1 MEADFVNVFIEKQ
14 REVISDLTSK
24 NVMAEARLAFAE
36 QKLQRVQDVIDELD
50 ANKEHVVQLMQQ
62 LEQLN
67 EEKIKF
73 ARDANQHASENQQLK
88 EQLHLAEQY
97 LNQKTFDNDELK
109 DLVKKLNIEKEVYE
123 AKAIRLK
130 NKAKQIAEE

>member
-36 QKLQRVQDVIDELD
+36 QKLQQVQDVIDELN
-50 ANKEHVVQLMQQ
+50 ANKEHVIQLMRQ
-62 LEQLN
+62 LEELN
-67 EEKIKF
+67 EEKIKITRE
-73 ARDANQHASENQQLK
+73 AQQLVVEFQQFQEQAHAEN
-88 EQLHLAEQY
+88 EQLKA
-97 LNQKTFDNDELK
+97 D
-109 DLVKKLNIEKEVYE
+109 VKKLNIEKEVYE
-123 AKAIRLK
+123 AKAARLK

>member
-36 QKLQRVQDVIDELD
+36 QKLLQVQDVIDELN
-50 ANKEHVVQLMQQ
+50 ANKEHVIQLMRQ
-62 LEQLN
+62 LEELN
-67 EEKIKF
+67 EEKIKITRE
-73 ARDANQHASENQQLK
+73 AQQLIVEFQQFQEQAHAEN
-88 EQLHLAEQY
+88 EQLKA
-97 LNQKTFDNDELK
+97 D
-109 DLVKKLNIEKEVYE
+109 VKKLNIEKEVYE
-123 AKAIRLK
+123 AKAARLK

>member
-36 QKLQRVQDVIDELD
+36 QKLLQVQDVFEELN
-50 ANKEHVVQLMQQ
+50 ANKEHAVQLMRQVEELNQEKLTVVQQ
-62 LEQLN
+62 Y
-67 EEKIKF
+67 
-73 ARDANQHASENQQLK
+73 K
-88 EQLHLAEQY
+88 EQLYSAEQY
-97 LNQKTFDNDELK
+97 LNQKTNDIEELK
-109 DLVKKLNIEKEVYE
+109 DIVQKLKVEKEVYE
-123 AKAIRLK
+123 AKAARLK

>member
-36 QKLQRVQDVIDELD
+36 QKLLQVQDVIEELN

-62 LEQLN
+62 LESLN
-67 EEKIKF
+67 QEKLT
-73 ARDANQHASENQQLK
+73 AVSNLQQLIAEFQQYQ
-88 EQLHLAEQY
+88 EQSHSEAE
-97 LNQKTFDNDELK
+97 LLRADI
-109 DLVKKLNIEKEVYE
+109 KKLNSEKEVYE
-123 AKAIRLK
+123 AKAARLK

>member
-36 QKLQRVQDVIDELD
+36 QKLLQVQDVFEELN
-50 ANKEHVVQLMQQ
+50 ANKEHAVQLMRQVEELNQEKLTVVQQ
-62 LEQLN
+62 Y
-67 EEKIKF
+67 
-73 ARDANQHASENQQLK
+73 K
-88 EQLHLAEQY
+88 EQLYSAEQY
-97 LNQKTFDNDELK
+97 LNQKTNDIEELK
-109 DLVKKLNIEKEVYE
+109 DIVQKLKVENEVYE
-123 AKAIRLK
+123 AKAARLK